1 MNPGATA
8 SQPAGRPGTDGVS
21 GSATSLSDTTVPDR
35 PGVTPTKNKKNNAEE
50 NDREFISRGNTKQ
63 QGGGPMPDGTVT
75 TKIMNIGHNQNRYQ
89 SQIHAPV
96 RSLVRS
102 SRTSLSSLSR

>member
-1 MNPGATA
+1 
-8 SQPAGRPGTDGVS
+8 
-21 GSATSLSDTTVPDR
+21 
-35 PGVTPTKNKKNNAEE
+35 
-50 NDREFISRGNTKQ
+50 
-63 QGGGPMPDGTVT
+63 MPDGTVT